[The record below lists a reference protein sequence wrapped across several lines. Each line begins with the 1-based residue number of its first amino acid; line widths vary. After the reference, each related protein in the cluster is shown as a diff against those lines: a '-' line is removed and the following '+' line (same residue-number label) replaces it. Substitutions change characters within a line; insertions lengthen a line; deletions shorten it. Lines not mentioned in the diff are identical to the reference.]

1 MKETKS
7 LFSAILKPM
16 KPFIKKVSGGF
27 MSFFSII
34 KKACNKVATKYKK
47 ANEKNKYT
55 EPIVIIGTSCLL
67 ILFMVLV
74 IRGATTIE
82 QVEITNNTAE
92 ILAYENKYD
101 EAVEE
106 YKAFQSKEP
115 WPIWDAKI
123 ADIYSLKGE
132 INKSNSLL
140 KEIIVVRDRII
151 KEEGYAKYKEKDIEL
166 INSMLFTFASNG
178 EYDEV
183 ITFGEK
189 YINDYGSNRDTLNI
203 LFQAYLV
210 KGYTYKAEEL
220 IDKYP
225 LDNKSAYDTA
235 VVANMNIML
244 DRWDKGLELLKSAME
259 IDKNELKIYDVINT
273 IYVYDSEKLTKSLE
287 EKVNV
292 TKDNSYKTL
301 LAKTYAISKDTS
313 EKAVELTK
321 ELEEEGIVNIGVD
334 LVNFEAYNNLGEKDE
349 AADYINEAAKKART
363 WSKESYTTYYLLS
376 LKSEYNNKLE
386 EALSYAKK
394 AALAD
399 PKYSNTYG
407 TLLPRLQIETGKFEP
422 IEVYYR
428 TALRKDP
435 FNYKLIMSIADYYTN
450 YQSNNDKGMK
460 YYELLLEIKKED
472 SSLYKKIF
480 DFKIKNEK
488 YDEAIPYLEEA
499 IKLDEN
505 DSDYYR
511 ILGTIHLNNENFDEG
526 IELVRKAYSM
536 NEKDSIALNN
546 AGWYYI
552 TVENDIARGF
562 DNIKSAYEDMPVSLD
577 EAIKEKLVS
586 NYNKAKKLYDEFL
599 EDETKEFDTA
609 GIYLIF

>member
-7 LFSAILKPM
+7 LFSAILKPL
-16 KPFIKKVSGGF
+16 KPFVEKVSGGF
-27 MSFFSII
+27 MSFFRII
-34 KKACNKVATKYKK
+34 KRACDKVATKYKK

-55 EPIVIIGTSCLL
+55 EPIVIIGASCLL
-67 ILFMVLV
+67 VLFMVLV

-82 QVEITNNTAE
+82 KVEITNNAAE
-92 ILAYENKYD
+92 ILAYDNKYD
-101 EAVEE
+101 EAIEE
-106 YKAFQSKEP
+106 YKVLQSKEA
-115 WPIWDAKI
+115 WPIWNAKI

-132 INKSNSLL
+132 TKKSNSLL
-140 KEIIVVRDRII
+140 KEIIVIRDRII

-189 YINDYGSNRDTLNI
+189 YISDYGSNKDIINI

-225 LDNKSAYDTA
+225 LDDKSAYDTA
-235 VVANMNIML
+235 VVANMNIMI

-259 IDKNELKIYDVINT
+259 IDKNELEIYDVINN
-273 IYVYDSEKLTKSLE
+273 IYVYDSEKLTKRLE
-287 EKVNV
+287 EKV
-292 TKDNSYKTL
+292 KISGDNAYKIL
-301 LAKTYAISKDTS
+301 LAKTYAISKNTS

-321 ELEEEGIVNIGVD
+321 ELEEDGVVNIGID
-334 LVNFEAYNNLGEKDE
+334 LVNFEAYNNLGEKSE
-349 AADYINEAAKKART
+349 AADYINEAAKKAKT
-363 WSKESYTTYYLLS
+363 WNKESYTTYYLLS

-386 EALSYAKK
+386 EALTYAKK
-394 AALAD
+394 AVLAD
-399 PKYSNTYG
+399 SKYSNTYG
-407 TLLPRLQIETGKFEP
+407 SLLPRLQIGMGKFEP
-422 IEVYYR
+422 IEIYYR
-428 TALRKDP
+428 TAIQKDP

-505 DSDYYR
+505 NSDYYR
-511 ILGTIHLNNENFDEG
+511 ILGTIHLYNSNFDEG

-536 NEKDSIALNN
+536 NEKDCIALNN
-546 AGWYYI
+546 AGWYYMN
-552 TVENDIARGF
+552 VENDIARGF
-562 DNIKSAYEDMPVSLD
+562 DNIKSAYEDMPISLD
-577 EAIKEKLVS
+577 ESIKEKLIR

-609 GIYLIF
+609 GIDLIF

>member
-7 LFSAILKPM
+7 LFSAILKPL
-16 KPFIKKVSGGF
+16 KPFIKKVLGGF
-27 MSFFSII
+27 MSFFGII
-34 KKACNKVATKYKK
+34 KRACDKVATKYKK

-55 EPIVIIGTSCLL
+55 EPIVIIGASCLL
-67 ILFMVLV
+67 VLFMVLA

-82 QVEITNNTAE
+82 KVEITNNTAE
-92 ILAYENKYD
+92 ILAYDNKYD
-101 EAVEE
+101 EAIEE
-106 YKAFQSKEP
+106 YKVLQSKEA
-115 WPIWDAKI
+115 WPIWNAKI

-132 INKSNSLL
+132 TKKSNSLL
-140 KEIIVVRDRII
+140 KEIIVIRDRII

-166 INSMLFTFASNG
+166 IKSMLFTFVSNG

-189 YINDYGSNRDTLNI
+189 YISDYGSNKDIINI

-225 LDNKSAYDTA
+225 LDDKSAYDTA
-235 VVANMNIML
+235 VVANMNIMI

-259 IDKNELKIYDVINT
+259 IDKNELKIYDVINN
-273 IYVYDSEKLTKSLE
+273 IYVYDSEKLTKRLE
-287 EKVNV
+287 EKVKV
-292 TKDNSYKTL
+292 SGDNAYKIL
-301 LAKTYAISKDTS
+301 LAKTYAISKNTS

-321 ELEEEGIVNIGVD
+321 ELEEDGAVNIGID
-334 LVNFEAYNNLGEKDE
+334 LVNFEAYNNLGEKSE
-349 AADYINEAAKKART
+349 AADYINEAAKKAKT
-363 WSKESYTTYYLLS
+363 WNKESYTTYYLLS

-386 EALSYAKK
+386 EALTYAKK
-394 AALAD
+394 AVLAD
-399 PKYSNTYG
+399 SKYSNTYG
-407 TLLPRLQIETGKFEP
+407 SLFPRLQIGMGKFEP
-422 IEVYYR
+422 IEIYYR
-428 TALRKDP
+428 TAIQKDP

-505 DSDYYR
+505 NSDYYR
-511 ILGTIHLNNENFDEG
+511 ILGTIHLYNSNFDEG

-536 NEKDSIALNN
+536 NEKDCIALNN
-546 AGWYYI
+546 AGWYYMN
-552 TVENDIARGF
+552 VENDIARGF

-577 EAIKEKLVS
+577 ESIKEKLIS
-586 NYNKAKKLYDEFL
+586 NYNKAKKLYYEFL
-599 EDETKEFDTA
+599 EDETKELDKD
-609 GIYLIF
+609 GIDLIF